1 VSTAEVLAAW
11 ESESS
16 LIDSALKHV
25 RHVAHLDD
33 DPILPKLAPPS
44 RSGIAAIP
52 SPAIFYVP
60 VPEVAAAS
68 AAPVARPEPKAT
80 RRTIRWP
87 VRFCGLIA
95 IGYAVA
101 AFLASPMGHRPEV
114 VRVTSKVQVG
124 AQSGWHAASAFVH
137 AHVNAR

>member
-1 VSTAEVLAAW
+1 MSTAEVLAAW

-16 LIDSALKHV
+16 LIESALQHV

-33 DPILPKLAPPS
+33 DPILPKLGPAS
-44 RSGIAAIP
+44 RSGIAAVP
-52 SPAIFYVP
+52 SPAIFYLP
-60 VPEVAAAS
+60 VPEEAAPSVAPAAA
-68 AAPVARPEPKAT
+68 PEPKVR

-101 AFLASPMGHRPEV
+101 AFLASPMGHRPQV
-114 VRVTSKVQVG
+114 VRVTSKVQAS

-137 AHVNAR
+137 AHVR